1 MKRDHRS
8 CAAGSEGKVMRSRFA
23 CLSILLLAGC
33 TATPRPVTPVVH
45 APVEVQVLAFN
56 DFHGNLE
63 TPPAVEVTNADGSK
77 QKIVTG
83 GAAHLA
89 AALAAARTGHANTV
103 TVSAG
108 DTIGASPLISANYLD
123 EPTIAAMN
131 LLGLEY
137 NSVGNHE
144 FDKGGDELKRMQ
156 NGGCAK
162 FTRRQPCAVDP
173 FEGAKFRYLAANVIG
188 PDGQTVFPATGIK
201 RFGSG
206 AGAITVGFIGM
217 TLKDTGKI
225 VTPGGVKGFTFADE
239 AATANA
245 LVPQL
250 KAQGADAIVLLIHQ
264 GGKTKAFT
272 TGNDCNGL
280 DGSIVPI
287 LAKLDPAITTVVS
300 GHTHWAYVCQNGAGG
315 TGAGRL
321 LTSAGKNGYFFT
333 DIRLDFD
340 PATHRL
346 VGQSAA
352 NQTVGNGER
361 GDAPAVKALVDRYA
375 AAVAPVA
382 NRIIGHLNAA
392 ATRDENDWESAASDL
407 IADSMLAATKAPE
420 KGGAQLALVNVT
432 GVRVAIPAG
441 NVRYADAFS
450 TMPFGNNLVVMTLSG
465 AQVKNVIEQQF
476 AGPNRA
482 SGRPAALGPSAGFRY
497 TVDLKRPSGDRVV
510 AMTLNGKAIVPAAR
524 YRVVVNNYLASGGD
538 SLTGFTA
545 GTDLTDKGIIDLDA
559 LVDWI
564 AKGQT
569 PPKPDRVTVSG

>member
-1 MKRDHRS
+1 MRWKIALAPMLAL
-8 CAAGSEGKVMRSRFA
+8 AA
-23 CLSILLLAGC
+23 C
-33 TATPRPVTPVVH
+33 TTTPRPIASV
-45 APVEVQVLAFN
+45 AQGPVEVQILAFN
-56 DFHGNLE
+56 DFHGNIE
-63 TPPAVEVTNADGSK
+63 TPPAVEVTNLDGTK

-83 GAAHLA
+83 GAANLA
-89 AALAAARTGHANTV
+89 GALAQARTGQPHTV

-131 LLGLEY
+131 LLGLEF

-173 FEGAKFRYLAANVIG
+173 FAGAKFRYLAANVIG
-188 PDGQTVFPATGIK
+188 PDGQTLFPATGIK

-206 AGAITVGFIGM
+206 TGAVTIGFIGM
-217 TLKDTGKI
+217 TLRGTANI
-225 VTPGGVKGFTFADE
+225 VTPSGVKGLTFADE

-245 LVPQL
+245 LVPGL
-250 KAQGADAIVLLIHQ
+250 KAQGADAIVLLVHQ

-280 DGSIVPI
+280 DGAILPI

-300 GHTHWAYVCQNGAGG
+300 GHTHWAYVCQNGEGG
-315 TGAGRL
+315 TAGGRL

-346 VGQSAA
+346 ISQRAS
-352 NQTVGNGER
+352 NLTVGTGER
-361 GDAPAVKALVDRYA
+361 GQAPAVEALVARYA
-375 AAVAPVA
+375 TAVAPVA
-382 NRIIGHLNAA
+382 NRIIGHLTAT

-407 IADSMLAATKAPE
+407 IADSMLAATKALDM
-420 KGGAQLALVNVT
+420 GGAQLALVNVT

-441 NVRYADAFS
+441 DVRYADAFS
-450 TMPFGNNLVVMTLSG
+450 MMPFGNNLLVMTLTG
-465 AQVKNVIEQQF
+465 AQLKHVIEQQF
-476 AGPNRA
+476 AGSNRA
-482 SGRPAALGPSAGFRY
+482 NGRPAALGPSSGFNY
-497 TVDLKRPSGDRVV
+497 TVDLSRPSGERVV
-510 AMTLNGKAIVPAAR
+510 AMTLNGKSVVPTGR

-538 SLTGFTA
+538 GLSGFTE
-545 GTDLTDKGIIDLDA
+545 GTDITDKGMVDLDA

-569 PPKPDRVTVSG
+569 PPKPDRVGVRS